1 MDDDAYDTA
10 ERARLTEEELN
21 ETFEQLCASKAE
33 EFRML
38 GYDHVSGSDVWSC
51 VSDKYAKTGYPQLH
65 QIVNDILS
73 LKVTT
78 LMNWLTMSIY
88 RKDARF

>member
-10 ERARLTEEELN
+10 ERIELTDEELN
-21 ETFEQLCASKAE
+21 ETFEQLCSSKAE

-38 GYDHVSGSDVWSC
+38 GYDHVSGSDIWSC
-51 VSDKYAKTGYPQLH
+51 VSDKYAKNGYPQLH

-88 RKDARF
+88 RKGARF

>member
-1 MDDDAYDTA
+1 MEDDAYDTA
-10 ERARLTEEELN
+10 EAIELSEEQLN
-21 ETFEQLCASKAE
+21 ESFEQLCASKAE

-38 GYDHVSGSDVWSC
+38 GYDHVDRADIWSC

-78 LMNWLTMSIY
+78 LMNWMTMSIY
-88 RKDARF
+88 RKGARF